1 MEEKNIMKI
10 EKSYITPEDSLC
22 IYGIAILM
30 MVWHQ
35 FFWISRKISW
45 KFTVFWWKF

>member
-1 MEEKNIMKI
+1 MKI

-30 MVWHQ
+30 MVWHH
-35 FFWISRKISW
+35 FFGFPER
-45 KFTVFWWKF
+45 FHGNLQ